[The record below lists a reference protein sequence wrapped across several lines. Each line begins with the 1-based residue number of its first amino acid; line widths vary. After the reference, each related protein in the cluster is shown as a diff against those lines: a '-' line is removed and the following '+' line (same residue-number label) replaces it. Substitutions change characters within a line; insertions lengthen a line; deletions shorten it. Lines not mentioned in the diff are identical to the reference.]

1 MKGPS
6 GAARDR
12 SAPELGPWVFD
23 LPPGYGCSPQ
33 IRRLSCIHTLG
44 IAKLSRL
51 YPQAVPDD
59 DRHPSS
65 EGCGFVDNCCPQ
77 GVDNYFVHR
86 TPPRLSTGH
95 PQVEGGFPQRDG
107 ASPHPCPLFGNTTR
121 SLTGSS
127 ERRHTEV
134 PDWAVGNRGKA
145 GDSAGENYPHLCIR
159 CAQLSPVHREP
170 GLSTISA
177 HRVGGQKTASELRK
191 RGYPLYPQPLLLLP
205 TRVTGK
211 SASKWVLCTTR
222 LGRLRSRRA
231 RLDHDRHLLS
241 VGCVRL
247 VPGVLPLPGPD
258 DTETTAD
265 EPVAGPTA
273 GRPLTGRERPA
284 TAGGGLT

>member
-1 MKGPS
+1 MI
-6 GAARDR
+6 
-12 SAPELGPWVFD
+12 V
-23 LPPGYGCSPQ
+23 SPVQ
-33 IRRLSCIHTLG
+33 R
-44 IAKLSRL
+44 
-51 YPQAVPDD
+51 AVD
-59 DRHPSS
+59 SWTT
-65 EGCGFVDNCCPQ
+65 V
-77 GVDNYFVHR
+77 VHR
-86 TPPRLSTGH
+86 VWTTISSTGRPCGCPPAAH
-95 PQVEGGFPQRDG
+95 RSRAVVPSVTALLHIPVHCSATRR
-107 ASPHPCPLFGNTTR
+107 ALSPSRVKGVTPRCRIGLWGTGVKLGTVLGRTT
-121 SLTGSS
+121 
-127 ERRHTEV
+127 
-134 PDWAVGNRGKA
+134 
-145 GDSAGENYPHLCIR
+145 PHLCIR

-170 GLSTISA
+170 GLSTVSA
-177 HRVGGQKTASELRK
+177 HRVSGQKTASELRK
-191 RGYPLYPQPLLLLP
+191 QGYPLYPQPLLLLP

-222 LGRLRSRRA
+222 RGRLRSRRA